1 MEQAK
6 FDAISGSIPLKD
18 LIAQNN
24 AYIEN
29 LIKNAMV
36 PAISDR
42 GTALPTVFK
51 QADDEISYAK
61 SS

>member
-1 MEQAK
+1 
-6 FDAISGSIPLKD
+6 
-18 LIAQNN
+18 
-24 AYIEN
+24 
-29 LIKNAMV
+29 MV

-42 GTALPTVFK
+42 GTVPPTVFK